1 MCNLYSVTKSQQA
14 VRDLVKAIRDLTG
27 NMPSL
32 PAIFPNGRA
41 PVVRT
46 GRDGIREL
54 VMMRRGFPPPVIP
67 GSTTGVPLFG
77 LVGFNNLSGVEHL
90 N

>member
-14 VRDLVKAIRDLTG
+14 VRDLVKAIRDLAG

-41 PVVRT
+41 PVARM
-46 GRDGIREL
+46 GRDGVREL
-54 VMMRRGFPPPVIP
+54 VMMRWGFPAACHPRPQAAQ
-67 GSTTGVPLFG
+67 PLP
-77 LVGFNNLSGVEHL
+77 HQRTAH
-90 N
+90 